1 MKKILRLSL
10 FICLILPW
18 KSFSKSTTDSSNQ
31 STGKLY
37 QITAIQL
44 RNIVSDRMK
53 YDSLLVRYNELLL
66 IHANYQKGIEASQKA
81 FELSDQNA
89 NDYIRVA
96 EIDNKVIRRKNLQII
111 WQKVRAP
118 VLGIALFYLGN
129 RSVSWGIAF

>member
-1 MKKILRLSL
+1 
-10 FICLILPW
+10 
-18 KSFSKSTTDSSNQ
+18 
-31 STGKLY
+31 
-37 QITAIQL
+37 
-44 RNIVSDRMK
+44 MK

-66 IHANYQKGIEASQKA
+66 NHANYQKGIEASQKV
-81 FELSDQNA
+81 FELSDQNT